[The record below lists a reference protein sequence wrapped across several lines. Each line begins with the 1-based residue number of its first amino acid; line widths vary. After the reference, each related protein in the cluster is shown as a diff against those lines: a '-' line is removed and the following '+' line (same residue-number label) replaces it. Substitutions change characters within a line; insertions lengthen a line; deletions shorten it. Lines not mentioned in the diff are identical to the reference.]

1 MKLDD
6 RDIKILNHLL
16 TDARQS
22 ARQLAHR
29 LGVSTVTMISRMKK
43 LEENKIIKGYSVRL
57 DHELLGYDITAL
69 IEIKTRKGTMLEIEN
84 EIAKQDNVIA
94 VYDITGDADIVV
106 IAKFKNINSLSSFVK
121 KLLEITNVEN
131 TVTHIVLNTIK
142 EDERLLWEN
151 YPSFKNIVM

>member
-106 IAKFKNINSLSSFVK
+106 IAKFKNINSLSGFVK

-142 EDERLLWEN
+142 EDERLL
-151 YPSFKNIVM
+151 

>member
-1 MKLDD
+1 MKIDD

-69 IEIKTRKGTMLEIEN
+69 IEIKTKKGKMLEIEN

-106 IAKFKNINSLSSFVK
+106 IVKFKNRNSLSSFVK
-121 KLLEITNVEN
+121 KLLEIPNVEN

-142 EDERLLWEN
+142 EDDRLL
-151 YPSFKNIVM
+151 

>member
-142 EDERLLWEN
+142 EDERLL
-151 YPSFKNIVM
+151 

>member
-1 MKLDD
+1 MKIDD

-69 IEIKTRKGTMLEIEN
+69 IEIKTKKGKMLEIEN

-106 IAKFKNINSLSSFVK
+106 IVKFKNRNSLSSFVK
-121 KLLEITNVEN
+121 KLLEIPNVEN

-142 EDERLLWEN
+142 EDDRL
-151 YPSFKNIVM
+151 I